1 MRSRYPIVAS
11 LLAAGLIAGCGGSS
25 NPDTAHIELPTSK
38 SETLTYTPTSTS
50 TTTTSTS
57 TTPAITTPTSGPL
70 SKEPT
75 ITVPTTAAPTSL
87 KTTDLVTGS
96 GATAKAGDTVTV
108 NYVGALYKGGKV
120 FDSSWSRNTTFT
132 TALNGGPGGVIQG
145 WVDGIAGMRV
155 GGRREL
161 IIPPALAYKNI
172 SQATIP
178 ANSTLIFVV
187 DLLGVTPASGG

>member
-25 NPDTAHIELPTSK
+25 NSDTAHIELPTSQ
-38 SETLTYTPTSTS
+38 SQTLSYTATS
-50 TTTTSTS
+50 TTSTS

-75 ITVPTTAAPTSL
+75 ITVPTTPAPTSL
-87 KTTDLVTGS
+87 KTTDLVTGT

-108 NYVGALYKGGKV
+108 NYVGALYKGGKI
-120 FDSSWSRNTTFT
+120 FDASWTRDTTFT
-132 TALNGGPGGVIQG
+132 TPLVGGAGGVIQG
-145 WVDGIAGMRV
+145 WVDGIPGMRV

-161 IIPPALAYKNI
+161 IIPPALAYKNV
-172 SQATIP
+172 SQASIP
-178 ANSTLIFVV
+178 ANSTLIFIV
-187 DLLGVTPASGG
+187 DLLAVTPASGG